1 MEQERTLRPAAARR
15 ASQKAV
21 DFWTAAGQSGVLVI
35 VSANRCHFALV
46 AVAVVV
52 AGCGGHAASRQTAAT
67 GTNAQRSPSAT
78 LHAAPAPVAT
88 ACRVLARSRALA
100 VLCPMRLPKG
110 RWAVSH
116 RTLRNGRCAY
126 LLDLN
131 TRPFGQNI
139 PFHELAGGRCGQ
151 WPLTTRSGRWPADSA
166 LADDLGLIGAKP
178 LRPGQ
183 PSVTIPTPVRPRV
196 LRRIEIAGHHGLLL
210 QEAGYPSGGV
220 HGGHIAAIWN
230 QGGDGY
236 VLSLHFTEQPRAPIT
251 SWQQIVIDA
260 AEAMS
265 RSTTS
270 IAPATGTP
278 QSAGNVIA
286 RKPAQALRR
295 RGAPL
300 NLTSALPRSVK
311 GACATAAA
319 KSQAV
324 VYCPPLVP
332 TGRTLVNGVNGIL
345 RSRDFRAGFVANF
358 TSHSVQPSRSEPG
371 HWTLAEGEP
380 ETLRTLLYPPSYNS
394 RDGSITQRQI
404 RIDRTSATLWLMP
417 PFGVFHGIYGGHAV
431 VTWRCAGREYQVS
444 MHGHNNAQR
453 TVLIATSLADELPVT
468 CRR

>member
-1 MEQERTLRPAAARR
+1 M
-15 ASQKAV
+15 
-21 DFWTAAGQSGVLVI
+21 I
-35 VSANRCHFALV
+35 VSPNRCHLALA
-46 AVAVVV
+46 AVVFVV
-52 AGCGGHAASRQTAAT
+52 AGCGGHAASRQTTAT
-67 GTNAQRSPSAT
+67 GINAPRSPSAT
-78 LHAAPAPVAT
+78 SHAAPAAVVT
-88 ACRVLARSRALA
+88 ACRLLARSRTLA

-139 PFHELAGGRCGQ
+139 PFPGLAGGRCGQ
-151 WPLTTRSGRWPADSA
+151 WPLTIRSGHRPADPA
-166 LADDLGLIGAKP
+166 LANDLGLIGAKP

-183 PSVTIPTPVRPRV
+183 PGDTTPTPVPPRV
-196 LRRIEIAGHHGLLL
+196 LRRIDIAGHHGLLL

-236 VLSLHFTEQPRAPIT
+236 VLSLHFTEQPHAIT
-251 SWQQIVIDA
+251 IWQQMVIDA

-265 RSTTS
+265 RSPKP
-270 IAPATGTP
+270 IAPETGTP
-278 QSAGNVIA
+278 QSQSAGNVIL
-286 RKPAQALRR
+286 RKPAEALRR

-311 GACATAAA
+311 RACETAAA

-332 TGRTLVNGVNGIL
+332 TGRTLVDGVDGIL

-358 TSHSVQPSRSEPG
+358 ESHSVQPSRSAPG

-380 ETLRTLLYPPSYNS
+380 ETLRPLLHPPDYDP
-394 RDGSITQRQI
+394 RDGSITRRPL

-417 PFGVFHGIYGGHAV
+417 PFRVFHGIYGGHAF
-431 VTWRCAGREYQVS
+431 VTWQCAGREYQVS

-453 TVLIATSLADELPVT
+453 TIIIATSLADELPVT